1 MSRRF
6 FVPSAWIFAMAL
18 CGSWILVSCGG
29 SANRPGGVTLQ
40 SISVSPQNSAVSVG
54 QTQQFTATGKY
65 SDGSTQSLTSVTW
78 SSNTATVGTISSSG
92 LAMGVAAGTTTI
104 GASSGGISGSTMLT
118 VNATLTYLL
127 AATRGSGGTHP
138 KGVVIADFNGDGKLD
153 IAVSNFDQNAVAVFL
168 NDGSGN
174 FGAPIITTVQI
185 TNGLGPLAVGDF
197 NEDGKA
203 DLVVA
208 TISGPQ
214 ASIVLLGHGDG
225 TFSQQP
231 PIPNSFGFF
240 HAKVVDLNGDHH
252 EDLVFAGN
260 GNISVSL
267 GKGDG
272 TFAATTSLPSGSFP
286 GTYLGLAVADFNGD
300 GKLDIAASDS
310 GSPTAGVGKLVF
322 YVGNGDGTF
331 ANATVVDLI
340 ATFPGSLASGDFN
353 SDGKQDVLVGF
364 PNNALIGFGKG
375 DGTFDLVNLE
385 FVYSTNVT
393 TTNGGV
399 TVLASDLTKNGK
411 ADAVTA
417 DFNIGTL
424 QITLNGALGK
434 APPSNGIFS
443 FALAPGLADIAVGD
457 LNGDGIQDVVVTNY
471 QTGEITIVLSKK
483 Q

>member
-1 MSRRF
+1 
-6 FVPSAWIFAMAL
+6 
-18 CGSWILVSCGG
+18 
-29 SANRPGGVTLQ
+29 
-40 SISVSPQNSAVSVG
+40 
-54 QTQQFTATGKY
+54 
-65 SDGSTQSLTSVTW
+65 
-78 SSNTATVGTISSSG
+78 
-92 LAMGVAAGTTTI
+92 
-104 GASSGGISGSTMLT
+104 
-118 VNATLTYLL
+118 
-127 AATRGSGGTHP
+127 
-138 KGVVIADFNGDGKLD
+138 
-153 IAVSNFDQNAVAVFL
+153 
-168 NDGSGN
+168 
-174 FGAPIITTVQI
+174 
-185 TNGLGPLAVGDF
+185 LAVGDF

-214 ASIVLLGHGDG
+214 VSIVLLGHGDG
-225 TFSQQP
+225 TFSQQA
-231 PIPNSFGFF
+231 PIPNSSGFF

-252 EDLVFAGN
+252 QDLVFAGN
-260 GNISVSL
+260 GLISVSM

-272 TFAATTSLPSGSFP
+272 TFAAATSLGSGSFP
-286 GTYLGLAVADFNGD
+286 GLYLGIAIADFNGD
-300 GKLDIAASDS
+300 GKLDIAASDA
-310 GSPTAGVGKLVF
+310 GSPTAGIGKLDF
-322 YVGNGDGTF
+322 FVGNGDGTF
-331 ANATVVDLI
+331 ASATSVNLI

-353 SDGKQDVLVGF
+353 GDGKQDVLVGF
-364 PNNALIGFGKG
+364 PNNGLIAFGKG

-411 ADAVTA
+411 TDAVTA